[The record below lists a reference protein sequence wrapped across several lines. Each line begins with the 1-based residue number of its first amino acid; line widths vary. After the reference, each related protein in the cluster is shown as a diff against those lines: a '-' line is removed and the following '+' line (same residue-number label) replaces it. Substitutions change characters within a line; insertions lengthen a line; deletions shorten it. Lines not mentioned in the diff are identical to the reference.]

1 MSGIASVTPYEVSTP
16 VLVKVSALAFAV
28 AIVILVLFVLPAER
42 GIDVTGLGKAMGLT
56 RMAKSEDAADDTPQA
71 TSSPSTAAYT
81 VPVQTKESIVK
92 STPFRSDEKEIM
104 LQPHE
109 GIEIKAHMKTGDHFI
124 YTWTASAPVKADM
137 HGEKKG
143 DTSGAF
149 TQYWKEKGLIQDQ
162 GALTAPFD
170 GIHGWYF
177 RNQGDAPLTVKIKTW
192 GFYED
197 LFEPKHG

>member
-1 MSGIASVTPYEVSTP
+1 MSSIASVTPYEVSTP

-28 AIVILVLFVLPAER
+28 AVVILVLFVLPAER
-42 GIDVTGLGKAMGLT
+42 GIDLTGLGKAMGLT
-56 RMAKSEDAADDTPQA
+56 QMAKGEDAVDDTPKA
-71 TSSPSTAAYT
+71 TPSPSAGAYT
-81 VPVQTKESIVK
+81 VPAQTKESIVK
-92 STPFRSDEKEIM
+92 STPFRSDEKEIT

-143 DTSGAF
+143 DTSGDF

-177 RNQGDAPLTVKIKTW
+177 RNQGETPLTVKIKTW

>member
-1 MSGIASVTPYEVSTP
+1 MSSIASVTPYEVSTS
-16 VLVKVSALAFAV
+16 VLVKVSALAFTVAV
-28 AIVILVLFVLPAER
+28 VILVLFVLPAER
-42 GIDVTGLGKAMGLT
+42 GIDLTGLGKAMGLT
-56 RMAKSEDAADDTPQA
+56 QMAKGEDAVDDTPKA
-71 TSSPSTAAYT
+71 VPSPSAVAYT
-81 VPVQTKESIVK
+81 VPPQTKESIVK
-92 STPFRSDEKEIM
+92 STPFRSDEKEIT

-143 DTSGAF
+143 DTSGDF
-149 TQYWKEKGLIQDQ
+149 TQYWKEKGLTQDQ
-162 GALTAPFD
+162 GALTAPFE

-177 RNQGDAPLTVKIKTW
+177 RNQGDTPLTVKIKTW